1 MCAVQRPTLDRQ
13 AQEHVKYQRM
23 LATTPSRDIHKRRIG
38 KTACGWV
45 VWVATVLLLLAVS
58 ARVGADRRRL
68 LNGAEVFDE
77 LSVSPSAF
85 ASIAEH
91 LPSFFEYQNL
101 VLYHPSFGYYTTGQ
115 VNFLDDFR
123 TFPTLLAPYFGHMV
137 AEQTFRMWAGM
148 RQARTLREDAPFVIA
163 EFGGGNGL
171 LAESILDYVNRQAS
185 VNPDVRWRDFH
196 GQLQYLSV
204 DRSQVLLAQQRA
216 RNARFGSQFEAR
228 TGDATEMSKLFEPRS
243 ITGVILSNELI
254 DTFGVHKVIVN
265 ATGEPEICYVAPA
278 LSERAWTRLER
289 RIPDPLRRVVAAES
303 SIVEQMRPAKSKG
316 QVWLTRASLTALLET
331 LAASPT
337 RQSDVGMIDFHEIF
351 VPVSVVP
358 AVAEHMARYR
368 SQYSSAVARTGQSYV
383 TYVNLGIPA
392 FIRGA
397 GDALNTGYVMTIDYG
412 GGWREFLSRTARPH
426 LRVYGPD
433 TLPPVVVVPPPSA
446 GDPPP
451 QLLARVQNLRTS
463 ADPYRSPTLNDI
475 TTDVNFGLLSE
486 EGLPAGLRP
495 VYFGAQRALRSGT
508 GVSLD
513 TPPPM
518 QTPAQR
524 LDYAFWARDFES
536 NDTFK
541 VLVQQKEGTDPV
553 YNGLSPQIAPLD

>member
-1 MCAVQRPTLDRQ
+1 
-13 AQEHVKYQRM
+13 
-23 LATTPSRDIHKRRIG
+23 
-38 KTACGWV
+38 
-45 VWVATVLLLLAVS
+45 
-58 ARVGADRRRL
+58 
-68 LNGAEVFDE
+68 
-77 LSVSPSAF
+77 
-85 ASIAEH
+85 
-91 LPSFFEYQNL
+91 
-101 VLYHPSFGYYTTGQ
+101 
-115 VNFLDDFR
+115 
-123 TFPTLLAPYFGHMV
+123 
-137 AEQTFRMWAGM
+137 
-148 RQARTLREDAPFVIA
+148 
-163 EFGGGNGL
+163 
-171 LAESILDYVNRQAS
+171 
-185 VNPDVRWRDFH
+185 
-196 GQLQYLSV
+196 
-204 DRSQVLLAQQRA
+204 
-216 RNARFGSQFEAR
+216 
-228 TGDATEMSKLFEPRS
+228 
-243 ITGVILSNELI
+243 
-254 DTFGVHKVIVN
+254 
-265 ATGEPEICYVAPA
+265 
-278 LSERAWTRLER
+278 
-289 RIPDPLRRVVAAES
+289 
-303 SIVEQMRPAKSKG
+303 MRPAKSKG

-351 VPVSVVP
+351 VPVSFVP

-486 EGLPAGLRP
+486 EGRPAGLRP

-513 TPPPM
+513 APPPM

-553 YNGLSPQIAPLD
+553 YTGLSPQIAPLD